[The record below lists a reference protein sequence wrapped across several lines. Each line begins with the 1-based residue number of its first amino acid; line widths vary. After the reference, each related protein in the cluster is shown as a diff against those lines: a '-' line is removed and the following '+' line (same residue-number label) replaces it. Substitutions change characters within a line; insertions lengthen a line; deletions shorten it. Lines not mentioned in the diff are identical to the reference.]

1 MPLYML
7 DTNAASAVIKGNQKT
22 EKRLRDLPM
31 DGWCISAV
39 TRSELRFGLEL
50 KPEAT
55 RLAKIVNTWLELAP
69 VAPWDTAAAA
79 RGHRLRAQLQLAGIT
94 IGAFDEMI
102 AGHALALE
110 AVVVTNNVKH
120 FSRAKGLF
128 IEDWLES

>member
-7 DTNAASAVIKGNQKT
+7 DTNAASAVIRGHEKA

-55 RLAKIVNTWLELAP
+55 RLARIVNTWLALTP
-69 VAPWDTAAAA
+69 VAPWDKIAADAHA
-79 RGHRLRAQLQLAGIT
+79 RLRARLQLAGIT
-94 IGAFDEMI
+94 IGAFDAMI
-102 AGHALALE
+102 AGHALALG

-120 FSRAKGLF
+120 FSRAEGLF
-128 IEDWLES
+128 IEDWLEN

>member
-69 VAPWDTAAAA
+69 VAAGAAATG
-79 RGHRLRAQLQLAGIT
+79 RDHHRRI
-94 IGAFDEMI
+94 
-102 AGHALALE
+102 
-110 AVVVTNNVKH
+110 
-120 FSRAKGLF
+120 R
-128 IEDWLES
+128 

>member
-7 DTNAASAVIKGNQKT
+7 DTNAASAVIKGHEQA
-22 EKRLRDLPM
+22 EKRLRELPM

-50 KPEAT
+50 KPQAT
-55 RLAKIVNTWLELAP
+55 RLAQIVNTWLELAP
-69 VAPWDTAAAA
+69 VAPWDKSAADAH
-79 RGHRLRAQLQLAGIT
+79 GHLRARLHLAGTT

-102 AGHALALE
+102 AAHALALE

-120 FSRAKGLF
+120 FSRAEGLI
-128 IEDWLES
+128 IEDWLKS

>member
-7 DTNAASAVIKGNQKT
+7 DTNAASAVIKGHEKT

-31 DGWCISAV
+31 DGWCISAI

-55 RLAKIVNTWLELAP
+55 RLAQIVNTWLELAP
-69 VAPWDTAAAA
+69 VAPWDTTAADAHA
-79 RGHRLRAQLQLAGIT
+79 RLRARLQLAGIT

-102 AGHALALE
+102 AGHALALG

-120 FSRAKGLF
+120 FSRAKGLL

>member
-7 DTNAASAVIKGNQKT
+7 DTNAASAVIKGHEKV

-31 DGWCISAV
+31 DGWCISAI

-55 RLAKIVNTWLELAP
+55 RLAQIVNMWLDLAP
-69 VAPWDTAAAA
+69 VAAWDMAAADA
-79 RGHRLRAQLQLAGIT
+79 HARLRARLQLAGTT

-102 AGHALALE
+102 AGHALALG
-110 AVVVTNNVKH
+110 AVVVTNNTKH
-120 FSRAKGLF
+120 FHQAEGLS
-128 IEDWLES
+128 IENWLFE